1 MHITVLH
8 ALFTQYLFWEANSI
22 RIVPRPR
29 SPFIIERR
37 SIINRLFV
45 VTEPWPLTTM
55 MLTSE
60 EVDLTSLRPLAAQ
73 SGRVTDLSS
82 DPPSNS
88 VIIVPTPSL
97 TPPLKLEWG
106 PIEHLAYFSCDEA
119 RKVTFDLS
127 CLHAFRQ
134 PALPANLAWGRK
146 LFLKKNRRNRDVGH
160 PKPLVDLAHACIAL
174 GKEEE
179 LRSADVVTWR
189 GLLVK

>member
-1 MHITVLH
+1 MV
-8 ALFTQYLFWEANSI
+8 S
-22 RIVPRPR
+22 RPG
-29 SPFIIERR
+29 SLFIIER
-37 SIINRLFV
+37 SIISRLSV
-45 VTEPWPLTTM
+45 ANELWSSTST
-55 MLTSE
+55 MLTSAVAE
-60 EVDLTSLRPLAAQ
+60 ATSHRLLVAQ
-73 SGRVTDLSS
+73 SDQVTDPSS

-88 VIIVPTPSL
+88 VIIPTPFS
-97 TPPLKLEWG
+97 TPALKLEWG

-134 PALPANLAWGRK
+134 PALPADLAWGRK

-160 PKPLVDLAHACIAL
+160 PKPLIDLAHACIAL

>member
-1 MHITVLH
+1 
-8 ALFTQYLFWEANSI
+8 
-22 RIVPRPR
+22 
-29 SPFIIERR
+29 
-37 SIINRLFV
+37 
-45 VTEPWPLTTM
+45 M

-60 EVDLTSLRPLAAQ
+60 EVELTGLRPLAVQ
-73 SGRVTDLSS
+73 SDQVTDPSS
-82 DPPSNS
+82 DPQSNS
-88 VIIVPTPSL
+88 GTIPTSAS
-97 TPPLKLEWG
+97 TSALKLQWG

-160 PKPLVDLAHACIAL
+160 PKPLIDLAHACIAL

-179 LRSADVVTWR
+179 LRGADVVTWR